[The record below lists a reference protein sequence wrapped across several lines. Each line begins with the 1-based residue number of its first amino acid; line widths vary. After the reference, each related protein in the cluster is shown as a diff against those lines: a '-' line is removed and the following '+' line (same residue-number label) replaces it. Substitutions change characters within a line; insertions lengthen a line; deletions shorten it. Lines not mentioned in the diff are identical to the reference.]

1 MCSSS
6 RSRTTLLLLPLLLA
20 TLVAACG
27 KRGDPTPAPR
37 RIPQT
42 VSDLVVRQR
51 GLEVALEFSYPKSTV
66 AGLPYAGLDEVVLLV
81 LERPAPAS
89 GPPVAVDPREFAL
102 AARPLIRLV
111 GGELASAISGDRVT
125 VRFRLPDPLPSPAP
139 ASTYAVQTHAAEG
152 ESSALS
158 NLVTLLP
165 KAAPPPPEGFS
176 ATARKAGIELGWR
189 GDAHPATSFQVYRRD
204 AEKTSYGPPLATL
217 EAGATSHLDAT
228 AIYGRRYIYTLCAV
242 ASREP
247 LIESAPA
254 AEREVDFQDR
264 FAPETPHGVR
274 ALASVGEVRLIWE
287 PSPDSDT
294 AGYLVER
301 ADPGADF
308 HRVTAEPVAG
318 RELVDRGLA
327 SGFTF
332 RYRVA
337 AVDAKGNLGNFSLPV
352 DAAVP

>member
-6 RSRTTLLLLPLLLA
+6 RSRLALLLLPLLLG
-20 TLVAACG
+20 TLAACG

-42 VSDLVVRQR
+42 VSDLIVRQR
-51 GLEVALEFSYPKSTV
+51 GFEVALEFGYPKATV

-81 LERPAPAS
+81 LERPAPAT
-89 GPPVAVDPREFAL
+89 GAPVAVDPREFAL

-125 VRFRLPDPLPSPAP
+125 VRYRLPDPLPTPVP
-139 ASTYAVQTHAAEG
+139 VSTYAVQTHAAEG

-158 NLVTLLP
+158 NLVALVP

-176 ATARKAGIELGWR
+176 ATARKTGIELGWR
-189 GDAHPATSFQVYRRD
+189 SDALPATAFQVYRRD
-204 AEKTSYGPPLATL
+204 AEKTSYGAPLATL
-217 EAGATSHLDAT
+217 EAGASSHLDTT

-242 ASREP
+242 ANREP

-264 FAPETPHGVR
+264 FAPETPRGVR

-308 HRVTAEPVAG
+308 HRVTADPVAG

-337 AVDAKGNLGNFSLPV
+337 AVDAKGNLGNFSLPI
-352 DAAVP
+352 DTTVP